1 MSEKTKDYKNWSSF
15 AMMLCHMAS
24 FIMKLKDNS
33 FKIYVKYDQYGI
45 DRIIITLK
53 AFWKESCT
61 WNVISKVYAFSKPE
75 KFVNNGLW
83 I

>member
-33 FKIYVKYDQYGI
+33 FKIYVKYDQYGT
-45 DRIIITLK
+45 DRQNYHYFKGLLK
-53 AFWKESCT
+53 GKLLYMEC
-61 WNVISKVYAFSKPE
+61 Y
-75 KFVNNGLW
+75 
-83 I
+83 

>member
-53 AFWKESCT
+53 AF
-61 WNVISKVYAFSKPE
+61 
-75 KFVNNGLW
+75 
-83 I
+83 